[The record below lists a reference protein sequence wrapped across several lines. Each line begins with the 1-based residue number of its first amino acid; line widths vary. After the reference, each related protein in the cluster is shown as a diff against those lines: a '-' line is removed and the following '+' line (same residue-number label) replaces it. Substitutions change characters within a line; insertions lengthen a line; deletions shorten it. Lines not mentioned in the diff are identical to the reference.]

1 MALPSKT
8 IELIEQIAERLERWA
23 KSWGKRLLKNKPHNL
38 RQFRQSLLVEF
49 ESSDLPQV
57 AFKMEFHSGLNEALE
72 GFDLALDRLYLHIPN
87 IATLIEKKHKNL
99 MTEAKLVGRLS
110 EGDPVWFKRFNNS
123 RNSAISLAKTLHHI
137 LEMAKEN
144 VSSERQKD
152 GMIQPELPTRRV
164 PLTKA
169 AKWFGCDYRT
179 LKKDIKSGKIKARR
193 FSDRRWEFDLDQVTE
208 FNLSVRADADPTECS
223 NTS

>member
-8 IELIEQIAERLERWA
+8 IELMGQTADTIDNWPDENQKWNNKIIKDRPENLLSEISENLGYILEELQQHMPNMVELVQE
-23 KSWGKRLLKNKPHNL
+23 KRK
-38 RQFRQSLLVEF
+38 
-49 ESSDLPQV
+49 
-57 AFKMEFHSGLNEALE
+57 
-72 GFDLALDRLYLHIPN
+72 
-87 IATLIEKKHKNL
+87 
-99 MTEAKLVGRLS
+99 KLVRGVGRVYYPGMAS
-110 EGDPVWFKRFNNS
+110 YNS
-123 RNSAISLAKTLHHI
+123 SRRCIISRDDATALAKTLHHI
-137 LEMAKEN
+137 AEMAKEN

-164 PLTKA
+164 PLNKA

-179 LKKDIKSGKIKARR
+179 LKKDIKSGKIKAKR
-193 FSDRRWEFDLDQVTE
+193 FSDRRWEFDLNQVTE